1 MNSVLMILPGVMT
14 LTMSS
19 DNISVAKM
27 KAALQEKDPQKQ
39 EHNVYEANNG
49 NYYEKYA
56 AMCGMIYLGQQWQSG
71 AISRLK
77 ELFDL
82 GYHGFAVKSAGL

>member
-1 MNSVLMILPGVMT
+1 MT
-14 LTMSS
+14 DKTARLFHDRTGR
-19 DNISVAKM
+19 
-27 KAALQEKDPQKQ
+27 LRHQEKDPQKQ